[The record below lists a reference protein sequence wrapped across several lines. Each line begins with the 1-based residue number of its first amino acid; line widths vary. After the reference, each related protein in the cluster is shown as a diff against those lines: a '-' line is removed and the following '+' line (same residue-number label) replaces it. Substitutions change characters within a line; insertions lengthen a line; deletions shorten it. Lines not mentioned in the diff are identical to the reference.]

1 MKKEIPI
8 TEEKIFEL
16 YADYILSHGEQ
27 PKSIYQFAKE
37 NKFEEQKFYDF
48 FTSFDQL
55 EKKILVKL
63 FSKSL
68 ELVNEVNNA
77 DGMTSKEKLLNVYY
91 IFFENLTMNRS
102 LVMMILGNHKLP
114 LSKNLLSLKKIHQE
128 YIKTL
133 DFSSWEILENAK
145 ENIKNTHEQIRE
157 NVLWLHLVSVIEFW
171 KNDSSPAFEKTDI
184 FIEKTID
191 TGFELMDNEPLR
203 KVFDLGKFLWKEKFN
218 RS

>member
-55 EKKILVKL
+55 EKQILVKL

-133 DFSSWEILENAK
+133 DFSSWEVLENAK

-191 TGFELMDNEPLR
+191 TGFEFMDNEPLR